1 MGQGLYKIESPYD
14 KATKVMSDSAATSAQ
29 MTKKTETENEKTV
42 GGGLLTAGGGAAAGA
57 AAGSAMAGAKAGSAG
72 GYWGAAIGAVVGL
85 LGYYLS

>member
-1 MGQGLYKIESPYD
+1 MESPYD

-29 MTKKTETENEKTV
+29 MTKKTETDTEKTV
-42 GGGLLTAGGGAAAGA
+42 GGGLMTAGGGAAAGA
-57 AAGSAMAGAKAGSAG
+57 AAGSATGATYG